1 MDKNFEI
8 IAKTLFG
15 MESLLANELTMLGA
29 QKVRIG
35 NRMVSFY
42 GDKGFIYKSNLSLRT
57 AIRILKPILK
67 FNASNEFELYNAISS
82 IDWTNILPL
91 NKSFRV
97 DSVIYGKIF
106 NNSLYVSQ
114 KVKDSIVDKIKFD
127 TGTRPSVNIE
137 DPDFRINI
145 HIDNKKCTLSID
157 SSGISLHQRGYRFA
171 TEIAPI
177 NEVLAAG
184 ILLHSNWKGN
194 TDFLDPFCGSAT
206 IPIEAA
212 MIAFNIPANVN
223 RKKFSFEN
231 WKDWDEDLFYIIEES
246 LLKKIKPKPIKI
258 IGSDILSSAVEKS
271 LINVEN
277 ANLSEFIQIKKQNFL
292 ESSKNSKGSLKI
304 VTNPPY
310 GERIDGNINALYSDI
325 GSTLKHKY
333 DNTDAWIIS
342 SNLEAIKKIGLKASK
357 KIKLINGKLD
367 SSLNNY
373 SIYKGSKKK

>member
-15 MESLLANELTMLGA
+15 MESLLANELTTLGA

-67 FNASNEFELYNAISS
+67 FNASNEFELYDAISS

-184 ILLHSNWKGN
+184 ILLHSNWNGN

>member
-67 FNASNEFELYNAISS
+67 FNASNEFELYDAISS
-82 IDWTNILPL
+82 IDWTNIISL
-91 NKSFRV
+91 NKSFKV
-97 DSVIYGKIF
+97 DSIIYGKIF

-184 ILLHSNWKGN
+184 ILLHSNWNGN

>member
-15 MESLLANELTMLGA
+15 MESLLANELTVLGA

>member
-67 FNASNEFELYNAISS
+67 FNASNEFELYDAISS
-82 IDWTNILPL
+82 IDWTNIIPL

-367 SSLNNY
+367 SSLHNY